1 MAKNLYVGNLPWQC
15 TADDLLTLFQEQGA
29 VVRVQVISDKETGRS
44 RGFGFVEMQSD
55 REGQNAIEKL
65 NGTQYQGRLLTVK
78 EARPREDRPVPG
90 NSKSPSQGLR
100 Y

>member
-1 MAKNLYVGNLPWQC
+1 MAMNLYVGNLPWQC

-55 REGQNAIEKL
+55 SAGQNAIEKL
-65 NGTQYQGRLLTVK
+65 DGTEYEGRLLTVK
-78 EARPREDRPVPG
+78 EARPREHRPDRG
-90 NSKSPSQGLR
+90 NSSRPSQGLR
-100 Y
+100 H